1 MLKPKN
7 ISIKKITEPDCLENE
22 NKKNRNSRKSL
33 KIPRRQPSQ
42 SNNPS
47 PINIMKEDTNFNDS
61 ESDHGNFIKY
71 INGYLNQLDSDK
83 GETKSRNT

>member
-1 MLKPKN
+1 
-7 ISIKKITEPDCLENE
+7 
-22 NKKNRNSRKSL
+22 
-33 KIPRRQPSQ
+33 
-42 SNNPS
+42 
-47 PINIMKEDTNFNDS
+47 MKEDTNFNDS